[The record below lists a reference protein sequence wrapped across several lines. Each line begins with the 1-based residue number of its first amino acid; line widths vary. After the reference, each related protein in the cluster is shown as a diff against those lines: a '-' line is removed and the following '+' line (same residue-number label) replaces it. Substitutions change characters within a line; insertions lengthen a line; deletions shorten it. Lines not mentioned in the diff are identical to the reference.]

1 MSAAEPDTLPSR
13 RRERLLLAISVALLI
28 AIILPPLI
36 NLGRYQ
42 RRIVNSLSRS
52 LGREVTIGTLSVRV
66 LPMPA
71 LVMTDVVVHEGP
83 GFGAEPALRAPSV
96 TAQLRL
102 TSLWRGRLEVS
113 RVELSEAS
121 LNLVRDRAGRW
132 NVGAILLQASH
143 VANAPTGERR
153 AGPAPRFPYIEITDS
168 RLNVKQGVEK
178 LPYSLLNANLSMWL
192 AEPDIWQIRLEGQ
205 PVRTDIELG
214 LADTGVL
221 RVEGKLH
228 RATALGQMPL
238 ALHGEWSNAPLGQA
252 SRLLLGSDRGW
263 RGDLDATSDVSGD
276 LDHLSIK
283 THFAVAN
290 LHRQEFT
297 PPEPFAIDATCLAT
311 YSRAA
316 PVLSDL
322 SCRWPV
328 GDGQLLLAGN
338 LALGGRSSPYEQLA
352 GQDSALTLTVQRLP
366 VSFLLAAAGLA
377 HSDFAP
383 AFHLE
388 GSLDG
393 LLFYKAQAGDAPQYG
408 GELDASGL
416 KLAAAGLETPL
427 EIAGA
432 RLSAATPAPSGVST
446 LVFTAEPLDLGGPAP
461 VGIDAQLTTQG
472 FQLHAAGSA
481 SLARLEELGRATHV
495 QPPALA
501 WLAPQGTAEFDL
513 TRSAGWQQPGP
524 ASTPIPPGSARTLSP
539 ATYPVP
545 AVTEGWLRLHNA
557 KYAPRFLAE
566 AVTVPTAEA
575 SLLPGRI
582 AWSIPSVVFHG
593 LPLQLS
599 ATYPL
604 DCLGHPECVT
614 HFRATCAALDG
625 GALVAALLG
634 EDQHLLNQ
642 LLRRLDRTP
651 APWPAMEG
659 TVHAETV
666 SLGRLSLRNLDASL
680 SIADGRADI
689 RRLDAQALSGTLH
702 AEGEITVEDNVPH
715 YRLSITLARASAS
728 AVGGLFHENWGGG
741 AITLSSDLQLAGV
754 GAAQLAASATGPFH
768 GEWLRG
774 NLGTATPLARF
785 ASWTAEGHIENRTF
799 TLTQGQLAPNAASR
813 LLPVTGSIGFD
824 RTLSLQLG
832 VTGGVGAQSDTPIT
846 VTGTLSHPER

>member
-1 MSAAEPDTLPSR
+1 VV
-13 RRERLLLAISVALLI
+13 LLF

-36 NLGRYQ
+36 NLSRYQ

-52 LGREVTIGTLSVRV
+52 LGREVTIGTLSVRL

-113 RVELSEAS
+113 HVELSDAS
-121 LNLVRDRAGRW
+121 LNLVRDRSGRW

-168 RLNVKQGVEK
+168 RLNVKQGAEK
-178 LPYSLLNANLSMWL
+178 LPYSLLNANVSMWL

-238 ALHGEWSNAPLGQA
+238 ALHGEWTNAPLGQA
-252 SRLLLGSDRGW
+252 GRLLLGSDPGW
-263 RGDLDATSDVSGD
+263 RGDLDATADVAGD
-276 LDHLSIK
+276 LDRLTIK

-328 GDGQLLLAGN
+328 RDGQMLLAGS
-338 LALGGRSSPYEQLA
+338 LALGVRSSQSEQLA
-352 GQDSALTLTVQRLP
+352 RQDSTLTLTVQRLP
-366 VSFLLAAAGLA
+366 VGFLLAAAGLA

-383 AFHLE
+383 AFHLD

-393 LLFYKAQAGDAPQYG
+393 LLFYKAQAGDAPLYS

-416 KLAAAGLETPL
+416 KLSAAGLETPL

-446 LVFTAEPLDLGGPAP
+446 LVLSADPVDLGGPAP
-461 VGIDAQLTTQG
+461 VRIDAQLTTQG
-472 FQLHAAGSA
+472 FHLHAAGSA
-481 SLARLEELGRATHV
+481 SLARLEELGHATHV

-501 WLAPQGTAEFDL
+501 WLAPQGTAEFDV

-524 ASTPIPPGSARTLSP
+524 ASTPIPPNGHALSP
-539 ATYPVP
+539 VTYPGAP
-545 AVTEGWLRLHNA
+545 VTEGWLRLHNA

-604 DCLGHPECVT
+604 DCLGQADCVT
-614 HFRATCAALDG
+614 HFRAICATLDG
-625 GALVAALLG
+625 GALVAALMG
-634 EDQHLLNQ
+634 EDQHLLDQ
-642 LLRRLDRTP
+642 LLKRLDSSP
-651 APWPAMEG
+651 KPWPAMEG
-659 TVHAETV
+659 TVHAETLT
-666 SLGRLSLRNLDASL
+666 LGRLSLRNLDASL
-680 SIADGRADI
+680 SIADRRADI
-689 RRLDAQALSGTLH
+689 RSLDAQALGGTLH
-702 AEGEITVEDNVPH
+702 AEGSITAEDNVPR
-715 YRLSITLARASAS
+715 YRLSTTLARASAS
-728 AVGGLFHENWGGG
+728 AAGNLFHENWGGG
-741 AITLSSDLQLAGV
+741 VITLSSDLELAGV
-754 GAAQLAASATGPFH
+754 GTAQLTASATGPFH

-799 TLTQGQLAPNAASR
+799 TLSQGQLAFNAASR

-832 VTGGVGAQSDTPIT
+832 VTGGGGAQSDPPIT
-846 VTGTLSHPER
+846 VTGTLPRPERQGSESPVAGAQSYR